1 MAIKVENNA
10 DQKYDKIIRDVK
22 QVILFVP
29 REHTLG
35 IERVRL
41 VSTINDPRLKN
52 TRVGALPG
60 LYHPKQGPHSAW
72 LEIAL
77 DVLQPQN
84 QPLHKKL
91 LNRLSFKSNLAT
103 VIFSLIAQHYYLTLR
118 HSKKKTQLEALVR
131 DYTEK
136 SLKKWSEGQHRF
148 RAKIFKPLQP
158 VLERWAR
165 SLQKR
170 AKKER

>member
-10 DQKYDKIIRDVK
+10 EQRHEKTIKLVK
-22 QVILFVP
+22 QVVHTVP

-35 IERVRL
+35 IERIRL
-41 VSTINDPRLKN
+41 VNTINDPRVK
-52 TRVGALPG
+52 TARVSSLPG
-60 LYHPKQGPHSAW
+60 LYHPKQGPQSAW
-72 LEIAL
+72 LEVAL

-84 QPLHKKL
+84 QPFHKRL

-103 VIFSLIAQHYYLTLR
+103 VIFSLIGQHYYLTLR
-118 HSKKKTQLEALVR
+118 HSKKKTQLEPLVR

-136 SLKKWSEGQHRF
+136 NLRKWSESQHQF
-148 RAKIFKPLQP
+148 RAKLFKPLQP

-165 SLQKR
+165 SLQRR
-170 AKKER
+170 AKKEK